1 MLNTNSGID
10 PSSARAFGTTF
21 PAGQNQGGAN
31 AFGLGGGI
39 PGLQN
44 YNMQSGL
51 QNRGGF
57 GLPSSAAQQQAAQQN
72 RFAGSNMGVNLQP
85 RGPMGQ
91 TLMGGLN
98 NVGQRGI
105 PGNAGLGQAALQRQ
119 AGNGVNMGALGGA
132 SGMQRGMQGG
142 MNLPGLANQRGALG
156 NIGMSA
162 LGGGLGAG
170 LGNALGLQNSPG
182 RNSGLS
188 IHPGVGLSSA
198 AYPPSGD
205 LIAMMNKASVTTNNS
220 QLLNATQSAFNNTV
234 GQQQQQQQQQQQSQQ
249 QRQQQQQQQ
258 QQGQQSGQGQAT
270 SMGHDHDQP
279 VFDQSEFPALGGGAG
294 GQRQQTQGLAN
305 GDTTGFNGLG
315 HGANMY
321 NNVALQG
328 KAAGHFGADFSI
340 QNESE
345 FPALGSVGSRG
356 GDDQSQDNQG
366 QPGQKGG
373 QQALQSGRSTMP
385 MPGSGDSSQGNWHG
399 LPPAVMEQI
408 RSTPKGQRHEAMD
421 ALMQS
426 MPGYNSYR
434 GGPPG
439 TPTQQQQMS
448 QQQQHSGAGGKN
460 PSQQAAPDRFGL
472 LGLLSVIRMTDPDL
486 TTLALGTDL
495 TTLGLHLNSPEN
507 VYKTFQSPWVD
518 NPLRPEPDF
527 KVPACYLHNPP
538 RLQPGYFS
546 KFQQDTLFFIF
557 YSMPSDEA
565 QLFAA
570 DELASRGWW
579 FHREGKV
586 WLTRIPNTEPL
597 LKTDRYERGSYYVF
611 DTNMWECVRKDSFH
625 LQYDQL
631 ERPPNLPRS
640 APQPGGNPGIS
651 IPSAK

>member
-1 MLNTNSGID
+1 MTH
-10 PSSARAFGTTF
+10 
-21 PAGQNQGGAN
+21 
-31 AFGLGGGI
+31 
-39 PGLQN
+39 
-44 YNMQSGL
+44 
-51 QNRGGF
+51 
-57 GLPSSAAQQQAAQQN
+57 
-72 RFAGSNMGVNLQP
+72 
-85 RGPMGQ
+85 
-91 TLMGGLN
+91 
-98 NVGQRGI
+98 
-105 PGNAGLGQAALQRQ
+105 QRQ
-119 AGNGVNMGALGGA
+119 CTHMTGD
-132 SGMQRGMQGG
+132 MQ
-142 MNLPGLANQRGALG
+142 
-156 NIGMSA
+156 
-162 LGGGLGAG
+162 
-170 LGNALGLQNSPG
+170 
-182 RNSGLS
+182 
-188 IHPGVGLSSA
+188 
-198 AYPPSGD
+198 
-205 LIAMMNKASVTTNNS
+205 
-220 QLLNATQSAFNNTV
+220 
-234 GQQQQQQQQQQQSQQ
+234 
-249 QRQQQQQQQ
+249 
-258 QQGQQSGQGQAT
+258 
-270 SMGHDHDQP
+270 
-279 VFDQSEFPALGGGAG
+279 
-294 GQRQQTQGLAN
+294 
-305 GDTTGFNGLG
+305 
-315 HGANMY
+315 
-321 NNVALQG
+321 
-328 KAAGHFGADFSI
+328 
-340 QNESE
+340 
-345 FPALGSVGSRG
+345 
-356 GDDQSQDNQG
+356 
-366 QPGQKGG
+366 
-373 QQALQSGRSTMP
+373 
-385 MPGSGDSSQGNWHG
+385 
-399 LPPAVMEQI
+399 
-408 RSTPKGQRHEAMD
+408 
-421 ALMQS
+421 
-426 MPGYNSYR
+426 

-448 QQQQHSGAGGKN
+448 QQQQLSSAGGKN